1 MLFLIRNVCLC
12 LLLVPSF
19 SEKIKSESLFVEVHY
34 SLPRI
39 SHGSLL
45 ERPNTCLPHTWLIIV
60 DMRQTKSMRVITK
73 ALKIAYINYISV
85 WISQVKRPMSNFDP
99 SRFATQF
106 PVTRNSQIK
115 ENLLK
120 SSFSRAILDIYSQLF
135 YGKYIRRSS
144 FYSFLTVFWILS
156 GRIRRKILFFVDR
169 VGEKDNVKIFSLS
182 RSAWGF

>member
-19 SEKIKSESLFVEVHY
+19 SEKIKSKSLFVEVHY

-45 ERPNTCLPHTWLIIV
+45 ERPNTCIPHTWLIIV

-73 ALKIAYINYISV
+73 ALKIAYLNYISV

-99 SRFATQF
+99 SRVATQF

-156 GRIRRKILFFVDR
+156 GRIRRKI
-169 VGEKDNVKIFSLS
+169 FSLS